1 MSGQSLTLEAVKEQF
16 CITDKRDAMEKIRER
31 LDDAWSMEQTAK
43 LTAQIGEQMD
53 KMCKDEGITFS
64 PVQRIMWA
72 VLAVALKNAG
82 KLQFPGAALALRFSP
97 QRHHPQAETSYRRP
111 RRQSR

>member
-72 VLAVALKNAG
+72 VLEAYILGSMEATVSAI
-82 KLQFPGAALALRFSP
+82 
-97 QRHHPQAETSYRRP
+97 
-111 RRQSR
+111 